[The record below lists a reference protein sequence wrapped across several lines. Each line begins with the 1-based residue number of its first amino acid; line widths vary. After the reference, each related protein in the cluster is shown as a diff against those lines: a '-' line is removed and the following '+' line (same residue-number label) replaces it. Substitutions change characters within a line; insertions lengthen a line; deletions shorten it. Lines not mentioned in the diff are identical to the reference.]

1 MVEIAAP
8 PAILKFYSLAD
19 LLQQYEDLF
28 VGKNIRCPRGLQV
41 VFERHHFFHL
51 VWLRKGHQT
60 KFLMSEER
68 DAILSTAKGFGEYS
82 IDQRRAET
90 LPWILDTITNPHEIW
105 EYEHKKTADEVYIK
119 EYLRS
124 GSPYKVVLV
133 TREEDY
139 LVPVTSMTVRRT
151 GVKEHRRGGLLWK
164 AE

>member
-1 MVEIAAP
+1 
-8 PAILKFYSLAD
+8 
-19 LLQQYEDLF
+19 
-28 VGKNIRCPRGLQV
+28 
-41 VFERHHFFHL
+41 
-51 VWLRKGHQT
+51 
-60 KFLMSEER
+60 MSEER